1 MCKEYGKKNNKMTD
15 MLKEAQSKVIDVIV
29 KKSTSKAKGTKTQ
42 STIKTARK
50 GTVKQKPVKQ
60 KPLHNEYLKMCD
72 AKQKKNNEKLASIAE
87 ELSNLKQAEKA
98 PKKRTTRISIKQSV
112 KKKEIYSGKKK
123 CTINHADV
131 GMFKEETDK
140 RYCKENMDLDGV
152 GCASCKIKFGD
163 KEEVGVTMPS
173 VKCPIYVCSGRTLH
187 DCVYSFCNTC
197 YTEKSNEGIGK
208 RKRLRR
214 S

>member
-1 MCKEYGKKNNKMTD
+1 MID
-15 MLKEAQSKVIDVIV
+15 FLKEAESKVVDVIV

-42 STIKTARK
+42 SKIKTARK
-50 GTVKQKPVKQ
+50 GTVKEKPVKE
-60 KPLHNEYLKMCD
+60 KPVLNEYLKMYN

-87 ELSNLKQAEKA
+87 ELSDLKQAAKA
-98 PKKRTTRISIKQSV
+98 PKKKKTTRISIKTSA
-112 KKKEIYSGKKK
+112 KKKEIDSGEKK

-140 RYCKENMDLDGV
+140 RYCKENIDLDGV

-163 KEEVGVTMPS
+163 KEEIGVNVPS

-187 DCVYSFCNTC
+187 DCVYSFCNNC

>member
-1 MCKEYGKKNNKMTD
+1 MEYGKKNNKMID
-15 MLKEAQSKVIDVIV
+15 FLKEAESKVIDVIV
-29 KKSTSKAKGTKTQ
+29 KKTTLKAKSSKTQ
-42 STIKTARK
+42 SKIKTARK
-50 GTVKQKPVKQ
+50 GTVKEKPEA
-60 KPLHNEYLKMCD
+60 NEYLKMCN

-87 ELSNLKQAEKA
+87 ELSDLKQAAKTTK
-98 PKKRTTRISIKQSV
+98 KKRTTRISIKPSA
-112 KKKEIYSGKKK
+112 KKKVIDTGEKI
-123 CTINHADV
+123 CLINHADV

-140 RYCKENMDLDGV
+140 RYCRENMDLDGI

-163 KEEVGVTMPS
+163 KEEIGVMVPS

-187 DCVYSFCNTC
+187 DCVYSYCNNC

>member
-1 MCKEYGKKNNKMTD
+1 MTD

-29 KKSTSKAKGTKTQ
+29 KKSTAKAKGTKTQ
-42 STIKTARK
+42 STIKTAK
-50 GTVKQKPVKQ
+50 KISVKQKPVIK
-60 KPLHNEYLKMCD
+60 KPLRNEYLKMCD
-72 AKQKKNNEKLASIAE
+72 AKQKKNSEKLASIV
-87 ELSNLKQAEKA
+87 EKIS
-98 PKKRTTRISIKQSV
+98 RTTRISIKQSV
-112 KKKEIYSGKKK
+112 KKKATYSAKKR
-123 CTINHADV
+123 CTIKHADI

-140 RYCKENMDLDGV
+140 RYCKENMDLDGI

-163 KEEVGVTMPS
+163 KEEIGVVVPS
-173 VKCPIYVCSGRTLH
+173 IKCPIYVCCGRTLNN
-187 DCVYSFCNTC
+187 CVYSFCNTC